1 MVAGSVLDPVSFSA
15 DTHLMSNLTRK
26 DHEFTIFQDPQ
37 LINKVCN
44 HVSNGGSAIELAEM
58 LYVRYSDLMQF
69 INQDINRQTAYRQA
83 IKDREEWA
91 REKILG
97 EIRALGT
104 YDIRTLFNENG
115 GLKPISEWPDDVARA
130 VSALEIS
137 EEFDGSGSDRVQT
150 GWLKKV
156 KTVDRLKALEMAAKN
171 LAMLTE
177 KHEVKGELTLDQL
190 IMATQDKLKGGDHG

>member
-1 MVAGSVLDPVSFSA
+1 MAAGSVLDPVSFSA
-15 DTHLMSNLTRK
+15 DTHLMSNITKK

-37 LINKVCN
+37 LINKICN
-44 HVSNGGSAIELAEM
+44 HVSNGGSAIDLAEI
-58 LYVRYSDLMQF
+58 LYVRYSDLMRF
-69 INQDINRQTAYRQA
+69 INQDLNRQAAYKQA
-83 IKDREEWA
+83 LNDREEWA

-104 YDIRTLFNENG
+104 YDIRKLFNDNG
-115 GLKPISEWPDDVARA
+115 GLKPISEWPEDIARA

-137 EEFDGSGSDRVQT
+137 EEFDGSGDQRTQT

-171 LAMLTE
+171 LSMLTE
-177 KHEVKGELTLDQL
+177 KHEVSGNLTLDQL
-190 IMATQDKLKGGDHG
+190 IMNSQDNKKGGDHS